1 MVKDYKDLQVGHI
14 CRIPNPVSRI
24 SQSGITLIEM
34 IAVIVVVGLAIP
46 AILLMWQDL
55 SFRSGRA
62 EVIAQATFY
71 AQELMEEIK
80 SKRFDESDT
89 SPWTPSD
96 EFGANRTDEN
106 DETDRDKW
114 DDVDDFNGYFDFCN
128 NQGVCD
134 DDSSRSYRRD
144 VTVDYARLNT
154 TNDPDSWE
162 SCGSVSSC
170 VTPSDCTN
178 CNECCYKHIEV
189 SVSHRFGD
197 SSMVTIVSGY

>member
-80 SKRFDESDT
+80 SKRF
-89 SPWTPSD
+89 
-96 EFGANRTDEN
+96 
-106 DETDRDKW
+106 
-114 DDVDDFNGYFDFCN
+114 GYFTL
-128 NQGVCD
+128 
-134 DDSSRSYRRD
+134 DSLR
-144 VTVDYARLNT
+144 
-154 TNDPDSWE
+154 
-162 SCGSVSSC
+162 
-170 VTPSDCTN
+170 
-178 CNECCYKHIEV
+178 
-189 SVSHRFGD
+189 
-197 SSMVTIVSGY
+197 